1 MSKWSFLTLQK
12 SHPNADSVSNKE
24 SGSLIRPDIG
34 LHPTFPQPH
43 QDRTG
48 DGQVF
53 LISVVE
59 VEDALLYVKGKH
71 GEDERKMGETV
82 FAGKKS

>member
-24 SGSLIRPDIG
+24 SGSLIRPHIG

-48 DGQVF
+48 GWQVF

-59 VEDALLYVKGKH
+59 VEDALLYVKGKNS
-71 GEDERKMGETV
+71 EDERIMVE
-82 FAGKKS
+82 